1 MTYGSQAEA
10 ILACFLDSSCLEHDF
25 QWPLEPFIIS
35 SSTHKRC
42 RWRSDMF
49 GKGITLFK
57 LFGFEVKIDFSWLI
71 LGLLIT
77 WTLAQGLFPHLYEGL
92 QSSTYWIM
100 GVAGALGLL
109 VSIVFHE
116 LWHSLIAR
124 KFGLSMRGITLFIFG
139 GVAEMTE
146 EPPSPK
152 AEFFMAVSG
161 PISSAVLSIG
171 FFGIY
176 FLGVNGGWSKPV
188 TGVLNY
194 LAFLNL
200 ILAGFNMLP
209 AFPLD
214 GGRVLRS
221 VLWGWKDNLRW
232 ATKVSSRI
240 GGAFGIALIVVGVL
254 ELFLGNLIGGIW
266 LAVIGLFIRGAS
278 QSAYQQMLI
287 RRSLEGEKVRRF
299 MKSAPVTVSPSI
311 SVEDLVEDYIY
322 KHHFKM
328 YPVVENGRLV
338 GCVTLNQVKTIPKE
352 EREKHTVR
360 ELTVTCSEYNTIGPD
375 EDAINALK
383 IMRKNNASRLMVAE
397 GDKLEGVISL
407 KDMMGLLSLKI
418 DLEE

>member
-1 MTYGSQAEA
+1 
-10 ILACFLDSSCLEHDF
+10 
-25 QWPLEPFIIS
+25 
-35 SSTHKRC
+35 
-42 RWRSDMF
+42 MF

-57 LFGFEVKIDFSWLI
+57 LFGFKVKIDLSWLI
-71 LGLLIT
+71 LGFLIT
-77 WTLAQGLFPHLYEGL
+77 WTLAQGLFPNLYKGL
-92 QSSTYWIM
+92 PSVTYWIM
-100 GVAGALGLL
+100 GIAGALGLL
-109 VSIVFHE
+109 FSIVFHE

-152 AEFFMAVSG
+152 AEFFMAVAG
-161 PISSAVLSIG
+161 PISSVVLGIAL
-171 FFGIY
+171 FGIY
-176 FLGVNGGWSKPV
+176 FLGVGGGWPKSV

-194 LAFLNL
+194 LSFLNL
-200 ILAGFNMLP
+200 ILAGFNLMP

-221 VLWGWKDNLRW
+221 VLWGWKDNIRW
-232 ATKVSSRI
+232 ATQISSKI
-240 GGAFGIALIVVGVL
+240 GGVLGIALIAIGIL

-287 RRSLEGEKVRRF
+287 RRSLEGEKVQQF
-299 MKSAPVTVSPSI
+299 MKSDPITVSPSI
-311 SVEDLVEDYIY
+311 TVEDLVEDYIY

-328 YPVVENGRLV
+328 YPVVEDGRLL
-338 GCVTLNQVKTIPKE
+338 GCVTLSQVKGIPKE
-352 EREKHTVR
+352 RRAEHTVR
-360 ELTVTCSEYNTIGPD
+360 ELAEACSENNTVGPN
-375 EDAINALK
+375 EDAVKALA
-383 IMRKNNASRLMVAE
+383 IMQKTNSSRLMVVE
-397 GDKLEGVISL
+397 GNKLAGVITL